1 MSDSTNTTPNDE
13 AARGDALPDPVL
25 PGRAVAALREAYG
38 ATRPLPASTD
48 AVVLRTLFEQRRRAN
63 ARRSMLRTL
72 QIAAVFGLVA
82 TTIYVGTRGR
92 EQATTL
98 GAADAKNTI
107 AAKPAENPSTLALQS
122 PSVAKRAERDSGDAA
137 RQPATMSAPVQL
149 AGVTILDAFKK
160 AREVEQKGKGF
171 VSSGQRIAEI
181 DEVDSLVAQVVGTDK
196 ETLRADRPDPEIP
209 ADAII
214 KTETAKAGPM
224 RVLSYDIK
232 LDTGSR
238 SLAAFQVEV
247 ELSSPDTAAVTG
259 LWLRGGDHPALQRRP
274 YFNNRVTRDL
284 KNKPGSRVRIP
295 LANFDTGGDLPSG
308 DMLVARVV
316 LTVVGTGHPGVTARL
331 VVAAGPEAVAIP
343 ASVRVV
349 ERGDSEVKPEPKLK
363 DAAKDAAPA
372 AR

>member
-13 AARGDALPDPVL
+13 ASLGDALPDPVL

-48 AVVLRTLFEQRRRAN
+48 AVVLRTLFDQRRRSN
-63 ARRSMLRTL
+63 ARRSVLRSL
-72 QIAAVFGLVA
+72 QIAAVFSLVA
-82 TTIYVGTRGR
+82 TTIYVGTRNR

-98 GAADAKNTI
+98 GAADAKSAI
-107 AAKPAENPSTLALQS
+107 ANRAADSSSTLAQQPPLL
-122 PSVAKRAERDSGDAA
+122 AKRAEKDTANEASRTVSIA
-137 RQPATMSAPVQL
+137 APVQL

-160 AREVEQKGKGF
+160 AREVEQKGRGF

-209 ADAII
+209 ADAVI
-214 KTETAKAGPM
+214 KTETNKAGPM

-238 SLAAFQVEV
+238 PLAAFQVEV

-349 ERGDSEVKPEPKLK
+349 ERGDSEVKSETKTKDALK
-363 DAAKDAAPA
+363 DASPAP
-372 AR
+372 R

>member
-13 AARGDALPDPVL
+13 AARGDALPDPML

-48 AVVLRTLFEQRRRAN
+48 AVVLRTLFEQRRRSN
-63 ARRSMLRTL
+63 ARRSMLRSL

-82 TTIYVGTRGR
+82 TTIYVGTRNR

-98 GAADAKNTI
+98 ASTDAKS
-107 AAKPAENPSTLALQS
+107 AGAKKLESGTGPASSNDSPTLADVGRS
-122 PSVAKRAERDSGDAA
+122 RAEERARDTA
-137 RQPATMSAPVQL
+137 RGISAPAAPVQL
-149 AGVTILDAFKK
+149 AGLTILDAFRK
-160 AREVEQKGKGF
+160 AREVEQKRGRF
-171 VSSGQRIAEI
+171 VSSGQRVAEI

-196 ETLRADRPDPEIP
+196 ESLREADRGD
-209 ADAII
+209 ADAIA
-214 KTETAKAGPM
+214 ESAKPESSKADTSRVGPT
-224 RVLSYDIK
+224 RIVAYDIK

-238 SLAAFQVEV
+238 ALAAFQVEV
-247 ELSSPDTAAVTG
+247 ELSAPDTAAVTG

-274 YFNNRVTRDL
+274 YFNNHITREL
-284 KNKPGSRVRIP
+284 KNKPGSKVRIP
-295 LANFDTGGDLPSG
+295 LANFDTGRDLPTG

-316 LTVVGTGHPGVTARL
+316 LSVVGTGHPGVTARL

-349 ERGDSEVKPEPKLK
+349 ERSDEEVKKDSKPK
-363 DAAKDAAPA
+363 
-372 AR
+372 